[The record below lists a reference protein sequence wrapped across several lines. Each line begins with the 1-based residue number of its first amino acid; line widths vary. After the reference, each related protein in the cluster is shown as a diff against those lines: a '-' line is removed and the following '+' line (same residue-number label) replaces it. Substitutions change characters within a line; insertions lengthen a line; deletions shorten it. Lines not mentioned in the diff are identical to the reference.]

1 MLEPNFALYILSQI
15 SYLGLFILLIAINFL
30 PLPEELLLLSLGYLT
45 AAGLGNVF
53 LIIAISIL
61 SLAISDNI
69 LFWLSRKGSRYV
81 EYFEK
86 KIMDEKFA
94 KYKKLMD
101 EHINKTIFFLRFI
114 NTLRLLGPFLAGS
127 KKTAWKK
134 FRIFDLLALMIY
146 VPVLVFLGRFFYD
159 RLTVFIVEMHTLRHV
174 FFVGFLI
181 ALGILSRIFIG
192 SRIYKK
198 EN

>member
-1 MLEPNFALYILSQI
+1 MLEPNFALHILSQI
-15 SYLGLFILLIAINFL
+15 SYPGLFVLLIAINFL

-69 LFWLSRKGSRYV
+69 LFWFSKRSSGYV

-86 KIMDEKFA
+86 KIMEEKFA

-101 EHINKTIFFLRFI
+101 EHMNKTVFFLRFI
-114 NTLRLLGPFLAGS
+114 STLRLLGPFLAGS

-134 FRIFDLLALMIY
+134 FQIFDLLALMIY
-146 VPVLVFLGRFFYD
+146 VPTLIFLGSIFYSQ
-159 RLTVFIVEMHTLRHV
+159 LAVFVIKIHALRHAS
-174 FFVGFLI
+174 FVLFLI
-181 ALGILSRIFIG
+181 ILGILSKILI
-192 SRIYKK
+192 SDRIYKK

>member
-53 LIIAISIL
+53 LIITIGIL

-69 LFWLSRKGSRYV
+69 LFWLSRKGSKYV

-94 KYKKLMD
+94 KYKKLID
-101 EHINKTIFFLRFI
+101 EHMNKTVFFLRFI
-114 NTLRLLGPFLAGS
+114 STLRLLGPFLAGS

-134 FRIFDLLALMIY
+134 FQIFDLLALMIY
-146 VPVLVFLGRFFYD
+146 VPMLVFLGSLFYSQ
-159 RLTVFIVEMHTLRHV
+159 LAVFIIKIHALRHA
-174 FFVGFLI
+174 FFVLFLI
-181 ALGILSRIFIG
+181 VLGILSKILISDRV
-192 SRIYKK
+192 YKK
-198 EN
+198 GN